1 MLSRSGR
8 IASKAP
14 NPEHEPLLAILAILL
29 LAMLGFS
36 ALKHNAQR
44 VIVHDYF
51 NPRSESR
58 AVGIGWEG

>member
-1 MLSRSGR
+1 MNRSGQT
-8 IASKAP
+8 ASKTP

-29 LAMLGFS
+29 LSVLGFS
-36 ALKHNAQR
+36 ALRHSAQR

-58 AVGIGWEG
+58 TVGMGWEG

>member
-1 MLSRSGR
+1 MSQSGQT
-8 IASKAP
+8 ASKTP

-29 LAMLGFS
+29 LGALGLS
-36 ALKHNAQR
+36 AIKHSAQR

-58 AVGIGWEG
+58 TVGMGWEG